1 MEDSRVGFFCGGRGQ
16 WCEVEFHKY
25 LLSGCYRLDNCSRYQ
40 NKTRSP
46 ALMEFIVYHLLH
58 FTCILPMTLSKSP
71 HFSVSVIRF
80 LVGGNKQAQTKI
92 PCLWH
97 YRWRIRF

>member
-1 MEDSRVGFFCGGRGQ
+1 
-16 WCEVEFHKY
+16 
-25 LLSGCYRLDNCSRYQ
+25 
-40 NKTRSP
+40 
-46 ALMEFIVYHLLH
+46 MEFIVYHLLH